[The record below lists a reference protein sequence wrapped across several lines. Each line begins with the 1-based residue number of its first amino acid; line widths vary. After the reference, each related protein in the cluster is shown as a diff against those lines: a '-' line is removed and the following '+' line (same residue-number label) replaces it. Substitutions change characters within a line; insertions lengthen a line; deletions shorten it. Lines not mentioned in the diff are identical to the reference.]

1 MFRSIDLLTSSMTA
15 ADSFVPVY
23 QEEINFL
30 KSINPLMSGLAF
42 IDHRLLLQERIEHL
56 KECIEEERI
65 HTVYRK
71 FYDKY

>member
-1 MFRSIDLLTSSMTA
+1 MTA
-15 ADSFVPVY
+15 TDSFEPVY

-30 KSINPLMSGLAF
+30 KSIYPLMSGSAF

-56 KECIEEERI
+56 KECIKEERI
-65 HTVYRK
+65 RTVYRK

>member
-1 MFRSIDLLTSSMTA
+1 MA

-56 KECIEEERI
+56 EECIKEERI